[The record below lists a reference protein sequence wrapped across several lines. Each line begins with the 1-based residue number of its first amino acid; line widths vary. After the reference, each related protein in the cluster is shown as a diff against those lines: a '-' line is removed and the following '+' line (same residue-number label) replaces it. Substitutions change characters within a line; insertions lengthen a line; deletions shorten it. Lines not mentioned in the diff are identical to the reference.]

1 MLATK
6 TYTLKIIF
14 NIMIGYVEII
24 EDRSE
29 LENIKKSDNSDTN
42 TSLVYEE

>member
-1 MLATK
+1 
-6 TYTLKIIF
+6 
-14 NIMIGYVEII
+14 MIGYVEII

-29 LENIKKSDNSDTN
+29 LDNIKKSDNSDTN

>member
-29 LENIKKSDNSDTN
+29 LDNMISDNSDTN